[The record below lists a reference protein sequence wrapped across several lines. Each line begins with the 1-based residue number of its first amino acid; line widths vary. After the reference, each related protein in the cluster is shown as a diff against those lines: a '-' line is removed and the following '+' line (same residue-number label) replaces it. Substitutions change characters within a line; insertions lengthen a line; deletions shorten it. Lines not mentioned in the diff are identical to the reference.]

1 MIPAVVED
9 NRHPAVAKSLTPTGA
24 DCEERAM
31 SSAPTEMAKTVHL
44 IPEDAAIKRLCFDA
58 TTKNLRPNMV
68 LVDRQGTVVFEI
80 NGLGLKGAA
89 RDPSRKLAVVWGDS
103 VVFGMRWS
111 WPCLIDELAPG
122 WQFLNGG
129 IEGDPYRNILRR
141 AAEFNGA
148 HAVALN
154 VLMLGWHPWH
164 LPARL
169 TAPNGPGTGPL
180 DRFRRI
186 LRQSRGASSSAR
198 SEPEGQSDSANRRVR
213 ADLLEFLENTPNTV
227 LVTMPTALNQ
237 AIMNRDLSRYF
248 RRGDRDTVFS
258 FAGDLAYSVEAQR
271 RMFEHI
277 RERNAIVRAAAQAAG
292 VRLVDLAAAF
302 DTAGAADFREDF
314 HDMLHLRPRAYPK
327 AAAAVYQR
335 IKDLL

>member
-1 MIPAVVED
+1 
-9 NRHPAVAKSLTPTGA
+9 
-24 DCEERAM
+24 M
-31 SSAPTEMAKTVHL
+31 SSAPTGSAKAVHL
-44 IPEDAAIKRLCFDA
+44 IPEDSAIKRLCFDEA
-58 TTKNLRPNMV
+58 TQRLRPNTV
-68 LVDRQGTVVFEI
+68 LVDRHGAVVFEI
-80 NGLGLKGAA
+80 NELGLKGAA
-89 RDPSRKLAVVWGDS
+89 RDPSRKLAVIWGDS

-111 WPCLIDELAPG
+111 WPCLIDEMAPG

-186 LRQSRGASSSAR
+186 LRRSRGASSSSR
-198 SEPEGQSDSANRRVR
+198 SEPEGQSDSVNRQVR
-213 ADLLEFLENTPNTV
+213 ADLLEFLESTPNTV

-237 AIMNRDLSRYF
+237 TIVARDLSRYF

-277 RERNAIVRAAAQAAG
+277 AERNAIVRAVARETD
-292 VRLVDLAAAF
+292 VRLVDLAAEF
-302 DTAGAADFREDF
+302 DTAGRPDFREDF
-314 HDMLHLRPRAYPK
+314 HDMLHLRPHAYPK